1 MKSTVMAVTI
11 TLMVMVTVMPIRT
24 MQRTVTVQRT
34 ATRGIL
40 MDRAWRSTAS
50 YC

>member
-1 MKSTVMAVTI
+1 MSPVTRSTVMAATI
-11 TLMVMVTVMPIRT
+11 MVMVMVMTIR
-24 MQRTVTVQRT
+24 TVQRT
-34 ATRGIL
+34 VTRGIL